1 MFFLIIKKLVNRIIS
16 PIFLLSNK
24 CAIHFCREA
33 TKQNKQVW
41 KPKTWISYSYL
52 TRQRF
57 QGYRILHATKYIWG
71 GKSLLHLFN
80 VIIYFFCFYFKTL
93 KRYLIFKYLFLIKG
107 TVKEKWKGEIDI
119 KLCQNY
125 TNNQLSSLGIVM

>member
-1 MFFLIIKKLVNRIIS
+1 MNRIIS

-41 KPKTWISYSYL
+41 KPKTWLSYSYL
-52 TRQRF
+52 ARQRF

-107 TVKEKWKGEIDI
+107 TVKEKWKGVMAETWESQVFNDTYKTSIWCSCLE
-119 KLCQNY
+119 KL
-125 TNNQLSSLGIVM
+125 I